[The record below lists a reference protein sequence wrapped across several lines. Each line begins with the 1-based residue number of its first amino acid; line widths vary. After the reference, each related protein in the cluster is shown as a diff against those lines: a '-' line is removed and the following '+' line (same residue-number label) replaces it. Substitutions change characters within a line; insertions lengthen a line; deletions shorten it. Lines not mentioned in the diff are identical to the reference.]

1 MMLTGNICL
10 SALMCGCCMLAMGL
24 TTFKNDLNQI
34 QFQDSLCIFR
44 AYITYVSGALFIN
57 SFLLTAIRQYF
68 TVIYR
73 NHLYFQSI
81 RFQFLLICLTWIL
94 SLLFPMP
101 TIFTGDIRY
110 NVDNQICQVYLG
122 FSFSII
128 YISLC
133 TYGIPVPL
141 IIFIYFKL
149 VRYVY
154 DISNHVIPV
163 NTLSRAKKEL
173 KMVQNI
179 VILVFIL
186 LILGVPYV
194 LFILMSFFIKPPK
207 YHFRVAYLFIEVSLV
222 FVLLALFQFTEP
234 VKAWVMRKINR
245 RLNMIAAI
253 I

>member
-1 MMLTGNICL
+1 
-10 SALMCGCCMLAMGL
+10 
-24 TTFKNDLNQI
+24 QI

-94 SLLFPMP
+94 GLLFPMP

-133 TYGIPVPL
+133 TYGIPVPF

-149 VRYVY
+149 VRYVH
-154 DISNHVIPV
+154 DISNRVIPV

-194 LFILMSFFIKPPK
+194 LFILMSFFTKPPK
-207 YHFRVAYLFIEVSLV
+207 YHFR
-222 FVLLALFQFTEP
+222 
-234 VKAWVMRKINR
+234 
-245 RLNMIAAI
+245 
-253 I
+253 